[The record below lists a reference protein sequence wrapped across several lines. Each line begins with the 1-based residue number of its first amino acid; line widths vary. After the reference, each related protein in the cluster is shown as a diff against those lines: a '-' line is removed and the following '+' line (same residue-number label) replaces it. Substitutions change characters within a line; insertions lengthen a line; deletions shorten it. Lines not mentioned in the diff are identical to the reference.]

1 MAGFQIPTV
10 LHYKTMTYNFSP
22 DHSRRWSLGLQK
34 RLSSSQISHWLW
46 PLGLLMSWLGPGLLR
61 HLWPGLLL
69 WYLWSRLVCR
79 LRSWL
84 LGSLRFGL
92 VSRLWLGLLR
102 CLWPRLLWW
111 LGPGLLLLLGWTGRR
126 HSQFWID
133 SQFHQALLLLHLKII
148 TIQKKFFK
156 IRKLGIIYSQLSRCC
171 TARGSRS
178 WVCLRGPTKVVY
190 SSHWKFPCS
199 WNKEHLVDCIVT
211 LYFLSLCFS
220 ALCSGKVSQ
229 STFSPHTLIL
239 NKLVHCCTIIIPKY
253 KLFGET
259 NQLTTW

>member
-1 MAGFQIPTV
+1 MFQSRSVLKWFLNAIRKLDAIDHSKTGQKRLAVPTLKSLLLEWPGFRFPTV
-10 LHYKTMTYNFSP
+10 LHYKTMTNNFSP

-148 TIQKKFFK
+148 TIQIFFQNTET
-156 IRKLGIIYSQLSRCC
+156 RD
-171 TARGSRS
+171 
-178 WVCLRGPTKVVY
+178 
-190 SSHWKFPCS
+190 
-199 WNKEHLVDCIVT
+199 HL
-211 LYFLSLCFS
+211 
-220 ALCSGKVSQ
+220 
-229 STFSPHTLIL
+229 
-239 NKLVHCCTIIIPKY
+239 
-253 KLFGET
+253 
-259 NQLTTW
+259 